1 MVILTAPSPRE
12 EGACHLFLRPRV
24 TADFSSHVGDG
35 RHVAAASA
43 TLSGHEQDVRAVSS
57 MADGAAH
64 GIARQLRKV
73 WRRSSDEEGAAYTST
88 TLLGH
93 THYVIAV
100 AATPTGIA
108 SGSNDKHVIEWD
120 LSTSLPARVLEG
132 HTNTVSC
139 VAYSPSSNTLL
150 SASWDSTVKV
160 WKEGTCLY
168 TLKGHEATIWCVLP
182 VEDEEG
188 HVLTAS
194 GDRTYALSPH
204 RAASLSQHAHP
215 LLLSLSPS
223 STLSSSSLSL
233 FTQKQHQALEGRHL
247 CTDLYGPY
255 RRREIVSPC

>member
-1 MVILTAPSPRE
+1 MSAMDVDTSPPF
-12 EGACHLFLRPRV
+12 AL
-24 TADFSSHVGDG
+24 
-35 RHVAAASA
+35 SA

-57 MADGAAH
+57 MADGAVLTAS
-64 GIARQLRKV
+64 RDSSVKV

-160 WKEGTCLY
+160 WKEGACLY

-194 GDRTYALSPH
+194 GDRTYALAAPRRLSLTA
-204 RAASLSQHAHP
+204 RAPTSSLALTLLYP
-215 LLLSLSPS
+215 LLLLSLSLHTKTAS
-223 STLSSSSLSL
+223 SAGRETLV
-233 FTQKQHQALEGRHL
+233 
-247 CTDLYGPY
+247 Y
-255 RRREIVSPC
+255 RPTRAIPTS